1 MSRAGVRVRALFIFS
16 GASPDPLFQNR
27 FKNTLVEQEPYL
39 LELVR
44 YIHLNP
50 VRSRLPVTIDT
61 LDGYP
66 WTGHA
71 VLLGKRS
78 FLAQDTDFV
87 LQRFGSELAEA
98 RRLYRQFVREGVQN
112 GKPPDLEGGGLR
124 RSSGGWEFVPRVGR
138 GRERWAFDERILGS
152 SDFVRQVLAEQN
164 QPGKHPAP
172 DPGGVLSELCL
183 RVPVHFK
190 VGCAELRSESLRRPA
205 LDARAVACHLAVCH
219 YGLSLTTVARHLGS
233 SPFRVARGLHRAA
246 IALATARFSPDEFV
260 R

>member
-87 LQRFGSELAEA
+87 LQRFGSELAEV

-112 GKPPDLEGGGLR
+112 GKSPDLEGGGLR

-152 SDFVRQVLAEQN
+152 SDFVHEVLAEQN
-164 QPGKHPAP
+164 QPGRHPAP
-172 DPGGVLSELCL
+172 DP
-183 RVPVHFK
+183 
-190 VGCAELRSESLRRPA
+190 AELHPSSACAWLCTSRSPA
-205 LDARAVACHLAVCH
+205 QSFAARACAMLHWTHGRSPA
-219 YGLSLTTVARHLGS
+219 T
-233 SPFRVARGLHRAA
+233 SPFATMVFRSPPS
-246 IALATARFSPDEFV
+246 LATSGHHGFG
-260 R
+260 